1 MRPVRTLVGSLLAA
15 MRVPVASL
23 MLVPTAAF
31 AWPWSQDMMN
41 QPSIKPQEGVMAP
54 FPARSVPTQGIA
66 TTVANRD
73 EAKGLINP
81 VPLSDASLKSGKT
94 LFRIYCAACHGL
106 TGRADAPIT
115 PKIGAISLVDE
126 YVQKQLTEGWIFGT
140 ITFGSAIMPAY
151 GKPTAREDGRGA
163 NDLSVE
169 ERWHVVNYVRNQ
181 LAKDAQSEP
190 PAEPAAT
197 TASTK

>member
-1 MRPVRTLVGSLLAA
+1 
-15 MRVPVASL
+15 
-23 MLVPTAAF
+23 
-31 AWPWSQDMMN
+31 
-41 QPSIKPQEGVMAP
+41 MAP
-54 FPARSVPTQGIA
+54 FPKRSVPTQGIA

-81 VPLSDASLKSGKT
+81 VPLSDASLKTGKT

-151 GKPTAREDGRGA
+151 GKPTAREDGRGS

-190 PAEPAAT
+190 SAEPVAT
-197 TASTK
+197 TAATK